1 MNQRCTSNPSV
12 LISTCFVL
20 IASLA
25 LSGCVGTAIGAGAT
39 TGIAVAQ
46 ERSIGTA
53 VDDTSIQFRIN
64 ERLLRES
71 EMLFAKT
78 NLDVVEGRVMLTGVV
93 PTQAD
98 RDSAAEL
105 AWKVKGVNEVLN
117 ELQIA
122 RPGDVS
128 SFVKD
133 ASITAQL
140 RFKMLSDRDIHAIN
154 FTLTTVNAIV
164 YLLGIARTE
173 VEHQKLVEH
182 ARNVKG
188 VKKVVSHV
196 LLKDD
201 PRRKA

>member
-1 MNQRCTSNPSV
+1 MNQRRAFNPS
-12 LISTCFVL
+12 TL
-20 IASLA
+20 IATGWFLLAAASLG
-25 LSGCVGTAIGAGAT
+25 GCVGTVVGAGAT

-46 ERSIGTA
+46 ERAIGDA
-53 VDDTSIQFRIN
+53 VDDTSIQFQIN
-64 ERLLRES
+64 DRLLRKS
-71 EMLFAKT
+71 EALFAKT
-78 NLDVVEGRVMLTGVV
+78 NLDVVEGRVLITGVV
-93 PTQAD
+93 QQEGD
-98 RDSAAEL
+98 RAAAAEL
-105 AWKVKGVNEVLN
+105 AWQVQGVREVLN

-122 RPGDVS
+122 QSGDVS

-140 RFKMLSDRDIHAIN
+140 RFKMLSDRDIYGIN
-154 FTLTTVNAIV
+154 FSLTTVNAIV
-164 YLLGIARTE
+164 YLFGIARTE
-173 VEHQKLVEH
+173 DEHQKLVNH